1 MLKLYYRIKIDT
13 AIRKTDTRG
22 ATAPHRKNQTQ
33 NTQDNTFLKQNTKQR
48 INQKKERV
56 DIMRQIDKYK
66 HNYKLQSQDI
76 AEIMTEY
83 LLDKSTSN
91 VERLIKKY
99 NISRSRFY
107 QVVRDKRNKELLEE
121 SIKKNRQNFTKKCDA
136 IINKAL
142 QRLNQELEN
151 PDVDI
156 NINQL
161 TTTLGILYDK
171 SRLEDGLSTSN
182 QAIQINIQ
190 VDK

>member
-1 MLKLYYRIKIDT
+1 
-13 AIRKTDTRG
+13 
-22 ATAPHRKNQTQ
+22 
-33 NTQDNTFLKQNTKQR
+33 
-48 INQKKERV
+48 
-56 DIMRQIDKYK
+56 MRQIDKYK